1 MALPM
6 RISASTFFASS
17 AIALVARALASI
29 QHRISPDKEGRPYPA
44 SLLVKGRR
52 RQNAALT

>member
-1 MALPM
+1 VVADLGE
-6 RISASTFFASS
+6 A
-17 AIALVARALASI
+17 AINHFVARALASI